1 LQLRRAIRGSVS
13 RRQISFCF
21 LLDSARH
28 DFVKL
33 DLSTAHMNTKIV
45 PIGCAA
51 ICVALLCAIAIA
63 AYAAT
68 ITVTNTHDSG
78 ACSLRQALA
87 DATDGDTIN
96 FDPALN
102 GQTINLTSAE
112 LAIDKNITISGPG
125 PNLLTV
131 SRSSGTFR
139 IFHVLPGHTDTIQGL
154 TISGGNATPN
164 GSGVL
169 NDHAVLTMD
178 SCAVCRTTPPS
189 TTTVAVFTTTV
200 QGAARHCR
208 S

>member
-78 ACSLRQALA
+78 AGSLRQALA

-112 LAIDKNITISGPG
+112 LAIDKKHHHQRPG
-125 PNLLTV
+125 PESAHGV
-131 SRSSGTFR
+131 EIFR
-139 IFHVLPGHTDTIQGL
+139 HVPDLPCL
-154 TISGGNATPN
+154 
-164 GSGVL
+164 
-169 NDHAVLTMD
+169 
-178 SCAVCRTTPPS
+178 
-189 TTTVAVFTTTV
+189 
-200 QGAARHCR
+200 ARAHR
-208 S
+208 HDPRPHDQWRQRYPKWQRRLE